1 MDLNGIPPPVMN
13 WKASNLPEQ
22 WEKFQLHVE
31 LIFSGPLKN
40 KNEPE
45 KVSYLL
51 LWIGE
56 EGRQIYKTWTGISQ
70 TDAGK
75 LETYYARFKNHV
87 QPKLNP
93 IFARYR
99 FNNETQ
105 GSDSIDSFV
114 TRLRTRARDC
124 NFAEQDNMIR
134 DRIMF
139 GCSNA
144 KVRAKLIDEGEK
156 LTMDKA
162 IQIAQNYAYCQ
173 QQLSSMTI
181 SSPSNVDAIKRWSK
195 PGRRQPKQIKEQQMQ
210 PNKHCGN
217 CGTIHKKDKCPAY
230 GKVCHDCKKMNHYS
244 KMCRSK
250 KTVHELETC
259 GATGHDVNFY
269 NKDYTD
275 YSIDTVSATGTSSP
289 DRAFATLLLGPTKES
304 ISFKVDTGSAVNIL
318 PFSRLAQLRLKQPLE
333 ASQQKLTSYTGNLLP
348 VQGTITLDCSYKGK
362 VIQALFYVVGNSA
375 TPLIG
380 LQSSLDLS
388 LLKLTYSVESTPCS
402 APLSKQSVQHEYAEL
417 FNGVG
422 VLPGTCKL
430 YLKENA
436 ITVVNPPR
444 RVPEAL
450 KTKFKD
456 ELDRMEKDSII
467 ARVTQ
472 PTDWVNS
479 VVLVE
484 KPATNKLRVCLD
496 PKALNE
502 SIRRPH
508 YQMPTLDDV
517 VSQLSG
523 AKTFS
528 KLDITHAYWS
538 IKLDDESSYLTTFS
552 TPFGRY
558 RYLRLPFGISASSDL
573 FQQKMDEICEGLT
586 GVKAIVD
593 DILCYGRST
602 QEHDENLRKLLERAR
617 EKGVRFNPEKCTIG
631 VHEVPFFGHV
641 ISDQGLKADPSKIEA
656 IVNLEP
662 PDSKEKLETLLGM
675 ANYMSKF
682 APRLADITA
691 PLRVLLQDKVAFI
704 WDTPQQ
710 QAFEEVKYVITNS
723 PALGFHDPSKPL
735 TLESDASKNG
745 LGSCLMQ
752 NDRPIAYASKSLT
765 KTEQGYAQ
773 IEKELLAILFG
784 CKRFHQYTYGRP
796 IRVHTDHKPIVS
808 IMKKPLSAASP
819 RLQRMLLQL
828 QNYNLDVHYVRGTD
842 IPVSDFLS
850 RHSLTD
856 THPKLIEGLDLHVH
870 AIKQQLFVTDS
881 RLDSIRTAIKNDIKM
896 QKLKQTI
903 ACGWPDLRAECDP
916 GILDFW
922 NHRDELSFE
931 DDLIFRGQKL
941 LIPHALRQEMI
952 SKVHTGHL
960 GVSKTLERAKDNLFW
975 PGMSKDITEHV
986 LQCAIC
992 LKHRDSN
999 AKEPLI
1005 PHEFPDRPYQKIGV
1019 DLFHFDGKEHLLT
1032 VDYYS
1037 RFFEIDFLPDTRA
1050 ATVIQKLKV
1059 HLSRNGLV
1067 DICVTD
1073 NGPQFS
1079 SELFRDFANKWGFE
1093 HKTSSPLH
1101 PMCNGLAEKSVG
1113 IAKKLLTKAKESNQD
1128 PYIALLEYRNTPLL
1142 DCNMSPAQLLYS
1154 RRTKSIV
1161 PITNKLLQHQ
1171 PVNQS
1176 TVQKNMQRAK
1186 ATQKAKFDK
1195 SAKPLPPLSINE
1207 SVRIQAGKFWR
1218 PAKVMKKH
1226 DTRSYTVQTKDGALY
1241 RRNRKHLMK
1250 TAENF
1255 SDFAFNPSSV
1265 VLPHSE
1271 NSISLKRP
1279 LLPSPLAPPL
1289 TLTEFLQTSIPTHL
1303 MLHGLE
1309 ER

>member
-1 MDLNGIPPPVMN
+1 
-13 WKASNLPEQ
+13 
-22 WEKFQLHVE
+22 
-31 LIFSGPLKN
+31 
-40 KNEPE
+40 
-45 KVSYLL
+45 
-51 LWIGE
+51 
-56 EGRQIYKTWTGISQ
+56 
-70 TDAGK
+70 
-75 LETYYARFKNHV
+75 
-87 QPKLNP
+87 
-93 IFARYR
+93 
-99 FNNETQ
+99 
-105 GSDSIDSFV
+105 
-114 TRLRTRARDC
+114 
-124 NFAEQDNMIR
+124 
-134 DRIMF
+134 
-139 GCSNA
+139 
-144 KVRAKLIDEGEK
+144 
-156 LTMDKA
+156 
-162 IQIAQNYAYCQ
+162 
-173 QQLSSMTI
+173 
-181 SSPSNVDAIKRWSK
+181 
-195 PGRRQPKQIKEQQMQ
+195 
-210 PNKHCGN
+210 
-217 CGTIHKKDKCPAY
+217 
-230 GKVCHDCKKMNHYS
+230 
-244 KMCRSK
+244 
-250 KTVHELETC
+250 
-259 GATGHDVNFY
+259 
-269 NKDYTD
+269 
-275 YSIDTVSATGTSSP
+275 
-289 DRAFATLLLGPTKES
+289 
-304 ISFKVDTGSAVNIL
+304 
-318 PFSRLAQLRLKQPLE
+318 
-333 ASQQKLTSYTGNLLP
+333 
-348 VQGTITLDCSYKGK
+348 
-362 VIQALFYVVGNSA
+362 
-375 TPLIG
+375 
-380 LQSSLDLS
+380 
-388 LLKLTYSVESTPCS
+388 
-402 APLSKQSVQHEYAEL
+402 
-417 FNGVG
+417 
-422 VLPGTCKL
+422 
-430 YLKENA
+430 
-436 ITVVNPPR
+436 
-444 RVPEAL
+444 
-450 KTKFKD
+450 FKD
-456 ELDRMEKDSII
+456 ELNRMEKDSII
-467 ARVTQ
+467 SRVTQ

-528 KLDITHAYWS
+528 KLDITHAFWS

-602 QEHDENLRKLLERAR
+602 QEHDENLRKLLERAG

-691 PLRVLLQDKVAFI
+691 PLRVLLQDKVAFC
-704 WDTPQQ
+704 WDAPQQ
-710 QAFEEVKYVITNS
+710 RAFEEVKSVITNS
-723 PALGFHDPSKPL
+723 PALGFYDPSEPL

-752 NDRPIAYASKSLT
+752 NDQLIAYASKSLT

-796 IRVHTDHKPIVS
+796 IRVHTDHKPIES

-828 QNYNLDVHYVRGTD
+828 QNYDLDVHYVRGTD

-881 RLDSIRTAIKNDIKM
+881 RLDSIRTAIKNDNKM

-916 GILDFW
+916 EIQDFW

-941 LIPHALRQEMI
+941 LIPPALRQEMI

-975 PGMSKDITEHV
+975 PGMSKDITKHV
-986 LQCAIC
+986 LQCATC

-1019 DLFHFDGKEHLLT
+1019 DLFHYDGKEHLLT

-1037 RFFEIDFLPDTRA
+1037 RFFEIDCLPDTRA

-1079 SELFRDFANKWGFE
+1079 SELFRDFANEWGFE

-1113 IAKKLLTKAKESNQD
+1113 IAKKLLAKAKDSNQD

-1171 PVNQS
+1171 PINQS
-1176 TVQKNMQRAK
+1176 TVQKNMQKAK
-1186 ATQKAKFDK
+1186 AKQKAKFDK

-1218 PAKVMKKH
+1218 PAKVIKKH
-1226 DTRSYTVQTKDGALY
+1226 DARSYTLH
-1241 RRNRKHLMK
+1241 RRNRNH
-1250 TAENF
+1250 
-1255 SDFAFNPSSV
+1255 
-1265 VLPHSE
+1265 
-1271 NSISLKRP
+1271 
-1279 LLPSPLAPPL
+1279 
-1289 TLTEFLQTSIPTHL
+1289 
-1303 MLHGLE
+1303 
-1309 ER
+1309 